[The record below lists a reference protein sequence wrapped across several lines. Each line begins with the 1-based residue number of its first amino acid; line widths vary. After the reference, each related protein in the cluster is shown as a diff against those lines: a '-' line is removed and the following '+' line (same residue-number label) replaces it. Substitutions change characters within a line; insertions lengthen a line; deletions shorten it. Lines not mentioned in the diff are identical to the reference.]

1 MKINGSQNVTM
12 WRCSQCKTGLVS
24 RSSEDELML
33 RLIGDPLNK
42 DQKGYYLSATLFIA
56 LKLIF
61 LFIFQNTFREPQQH

>member
-1 MKINGSQNVTM
+1 
-12 WRCSQCKTGLVS
+12 
-24 RSSEDELML
+24 ML

-61 LFIFQNTFREPQQH
+61 LFIFQNTCREPQQH